1 MTSLQKIKNKNNIHL
16 HDACTRPMFIISS
29 VKISKSDTKICCA
42 FDSCDENFDLQY
54 VAFNGARLMSLQEE
68 RRLVTFGTI
77 RGD

>member
-1 MTSLQKIKNKNNIHL
+1 
-16 HDACTRPMFIISS
+16 MFIISS